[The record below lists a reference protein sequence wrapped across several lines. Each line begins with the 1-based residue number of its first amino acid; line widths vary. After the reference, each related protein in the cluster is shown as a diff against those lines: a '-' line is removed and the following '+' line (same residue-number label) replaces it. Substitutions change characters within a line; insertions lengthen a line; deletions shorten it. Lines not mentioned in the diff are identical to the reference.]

1 MLHRKER
8 AESFI
13 QQQLTLLLRERVR
26 DPRVAALTV
35 TEVELTQD
43 RRFARVYVA
52 SFEGEEALQEGL
64 EGLESAKGLLRR
76 ELAQRLSWR
85 FTPQLAFRIDRSWQ
99 YGEHMDQLFDQIAR
113 EQVERDQ
120 GVHDQD
126 AKEQDANQDAESDE
140 SE

>member
-13 QQQLTLLLRERVR
+13 QQQLTLLLRERVS

-52 SFEGEEALQEGL
+52 SFEDEEVLQEGL
-64 EGLESAKGLLRR
+64 KGLESAKGLLRR
-76 ELAQRLSWR
+76 ELSQRLSWR
-85 FTPQLAFRIDRSWQ
+85 FTPKLTFRPDRSWQ
-99 YGEHMDQLFDQIAR
+99 YGEHMDQLFDQIA
-113 EQVERDQ
+113 QERDAE
-120 GVHDQD
+120 DT
-126 AKEQDANQDAESDE
+126 ESDE

>member
-26 DPRVAALTV
+26 DPRISALTV

-43 RRFARVYVA
+43 RRFARIYVA

-64 EGLESAKGLLRR
+64 KGLESAKGLLRR

-85 FTPQLAFRIDRSWQ
+85 FTPQLAFRPDRSWQ

-113 EQVERDQ
+113 DEITDEEPAQEP
-120 GVHDQD
+120 D
-126 AKEQDANQDAESDE
+126 ADKSAESDE